1 VILLLAVLAGI
12 VSAIIRMQYSGGKL
26 NFTKLHKVWLV
37 PLGFLPQLIVYQLPG
52 LRNRV
57 TDELAAIALVSSQLI
72 LLVFAIYNRRH
83 PGLLLL
89 GIGLGMNLAVILIN
103 GGLMPIS
110 PDTVTRLVPD
120 APRDA
125 WEIGRRFGVS
135 KDIILPVNQS
145 RLWWLS
151 DQLLSPEWSP
161 YKVAF
166 SLGDVLIAV
175 GAFWS
180 LWVLG
185 NREKILTIGNGV

>member
-1 VILLLAVLAGI
+1 MILLLAVLAGLI
-12 VSAIIRMQYSGGKL
+12 SVIIRTQYSGGKL

-37 PLGFLPQLIVYQLPG
+37 PLGFLPQLMVYQLPG
-52 LRNRV
+52 LRSRV
-57 TDELAAIALVSSQLI
+57 TDDLAAIALVSSQLI
-72 LLVFAIYNRRH
+72 LLVFVFYNRRY
-83 PGLLLL
+83 PGLMLL
-89 GIGLGMNLAVILIN
+89 GIGLGMNLVVILVN

-166 SLGDVLIAV
+166 SLGDILIAV

-180 LWVLG
+180 LWALG
-185 NREKILTIGNGV
+185 DRENKLIIENGV